1 MECTT
6 VEQGDVGI
14 VACEG
19 EEVREILGVGKL
31 SEKKSGME
39 WWMLMHPKKK
49 VGNRG
54 EWKVRLNL

>member
-19 EEVREILGVGKL
+19 EEVREILGVG
-31 SEKKSGME
+31 EIVRE
-39 WWMLMHPKKK
+39 K
-49 VGNRG
+49 VGDGMVDADASKKESG
-54 EWKVRLNL
+54 E